1 MTEIFDPLRLDNQI
15 CFPLYVCSKEV
26 IRIYK
31 PFLDELDLT
40 YTQYIAMMALWEH
53 QVLSV
58 RQLGEILFLDSGTL
72 TPVIKSLEK
81 KGYVIRERSREDER
95 VVNISLTEKGTDL
108 RGQALSVPEKVGRCI
123 DLPAEDAETLYR
135 ILHKLTANL
144 SEKE

>member
-95 VVNISLTEKGTDL
+95 VVNVSLTGKGMDL
-108 RGQALSVPEKVGRCI
+108 RGQALTVPEKVGRYI
-123 DLPAEDAETLYR
+123 DLPAEDAEALYR
-135 ILHKLTANL
+135 ILHKLSANL
-144 SEKE
+144 AAKE